1 MSAALLRGAPAAQ
14 AVKAQAIDI
23 CSALSKPPVLAIVRT
38 GSEADDLAY
47 EKGIRG
53 ACAKCGVTVWTAQL
67 PAYVPQDVLVRSV
80 HRIGLDPSVDGVIVM
95 CPRQYDAGLIG
106 SAIGAKKDVDGMSF
120 AEGGAFAPCTAAAVM
135 EIISHYHI
143 SCTGKKVTVVGR
155 GALTGAPIA
164 KLLCDAG
171 AVVSVCCRATE
182 NPQALCRGADIL
194 VSAAGKA
201 GLIGA
206 DRLSPG
212 QTVIDVGIN
221 PAPGGGICGD
231 VDPLAAEIPAA
242 LTPVPGGVG
251 AVTPYILALHTAQ
264 AAQNRGKK

>member
-120 AEGGAFAPCTAAAVM
+120 AEGGAFAMHGSRRHGNNFPLPHLLHG
-135 EIISHYHI
+135 EKSHR
-143 SCTGKKVTVVGR
+143 GWQGR
-155 GALTGAPIA
+155 PYR
-164 KLLCDAG
+164 
-171 AVVSVCCRATE
+171 RAH
-182 NPQALCRGADIL
+182 R
-194 VSAAGKA
+194 KA
-201 GLIGA
+201 FM
-206 DRLSPG
+206 
-212 QTVIDVGIN
+212 
-221 PAPGGGICGD
+221 
-231 VDPLAAEIPAA
+231 
-242 LTPVPGGVG
+242 
-251 AVTPYILALHTAQ
+251 
-264 AAQNRGKK
+264 